1 MGLDTA
7 AFTVNILLPDRRR
20 FDKRHGL
27 RLKTTDI
34 PTACLGTD
42 EIHELS
48 LVKSNKAFELNSMKG
63 KLSELTLLRSSAIS
77 SSSMV
82 ASLEKSTSKE
92 EA

>member
-1 MGLDTA
+1 M
-7 AFTVNILLPDRRR
+7 
-20 FDKRHGL
+20 GL

-34 PTACLGTD
+34 PTACLSTD
-42 EIHELS
+42 EIHEFI
-48 LVKSNKAFELNSMKG
+48 VGQVQQAFELNSMKG